1 MEGGI
6 FMNPHPNPLLS
17 KEREIIWT
25 HRSAILLL
33 LPFLL
38 LAACATPRFG
48 PRAWEGLSGEE
59 GLASWYGHPYHG
71 RRTSNGEV
79 YDMYQLTAAHREIPL
94 GSWVEVINLT
104 NGRSLT
110 VRVNDRGP
118 FVDGRIIDLSYASAR
133 LLGVVGPGVAPVRVR
148 LTQAPPQAPGPARYS
163 VQVASFVAESNALVL
178 KAELEQK
185 VSGVYLVKAAVDGE
199 VYHRVR
205 VGQFASHAEAKTV
218 AERLASLGYRVL
230 IIGYED
236 RL

>member
-1 MEGGI
+1 MRRI
-6 FMNPHPNPLLS
+6 RRSVILS
-17 KEREIIWT
+17 LP
-25 HRSAILLL
+25 LLL
-33 LPFLL
+33 LVFLS
-38 LAACATPRFG
+38 ACASISQG
-48 PRAWEGLSGEE
+48 PHAWEDPSGET

-118 FVDGRIIDLSYASAR
+118 FIDGRIIDLSYASAQ
-133 LLGVVGPGVAPVRVR
+133 LLGVVGPGTAPVRVR
-148 LTQAPPQAPGPARYS
+148 LTQLPQQAPGPARYS
-163 VQVASFVAESNALVL
+163 VQVASFISESNALAL

-185 VSGVYLVKAAVDGE
+185 VSGVYLVEAAIDGE

-205 VGQFASHAEAKTV
+205 VGRFASHAEAKTT

-230 IIGYED
+230 ITGAED

>member
-1 MEGGI
+1 MFI
-6 FMNPHPNPLLS
+6 VRRSALLTLPLLS
-17 KEREIIWT
+17 
-25 HRSAILLL
+25 LL
-33 LPFLL
+33 FLTSCTL
-38 LAACATPRFG
+38 FGQG
-48 PRAWEGLSGEE
+48 PRIWEDPSGEK

-118 FVDGRIIDLSYASAR
+118 FVDGRIIDLSYASAQ

-148 LTQAPPQAPGPARYS
+148 LIQAPPQAPGPARYS
-163 VQVASFVAESNALVL
+163 VQVASFVTESNALAL

-185 VSGVYLVKAAVDGE
+185 VSDVRMVKALIGGE
-199 VYHRVR
+199 VYYRIQ
-205 VGQFASHAEAKTV
+205 VGQLGSRAEARAA

-230 IIGYED
+230 ITDFDE
-236 RL
+236 RP

>member
-1 MEGGI
+1 MLI
-6 FMNPHPNPLLS
+6 PRRPVTL
-17 KEREIIWT
+17 T
-25 HRSAILLL
+25 LLL
-33 LPFLL
+33 FCLVFLTSCTL
-38 LAACATPRFG
+38 FG
-48 PRAWEGLSGEE
+48 QGSRAWEDPSGEK

-163 VQVASFVAESNALVL
+163 VQVASFVAESNALAL

-185 VSGVYLVKAAVDGE
+185 VSGVYLVKALIDGE
-199 VYHRVR
+199 IYYRIR
-205 VGQFASHAEAKTV
+205 VGQFVSHAEAKTA

-230 IIGYED
+230 ITGF
-236 RL
+236 

>member
-1 MEGGI
+1 
-6 FMNPHPNPLLS
+6 MNPHPNPLLS
-17 KEREIIWT
+17 KEREIIRT

-38 LAACATPRFG
+38 LAACATPRLG
-48 PRAWEGLSGEE
+48 PRAWEDPSGEE

-71 RRTSNGEV
+71 RRTSSGEV

-94 GSWVEVINLT
+94 GSWVEVVNLG

-110 VRVNDRGP
+110 VRINDRGP
-118 FVDGRIIDLSYASAR
+118 FVDGRIIDLSYASAQ
-133 LLGVVGPGVAPVRVR
+133 LLGVVGPGTAPVRVR
-148 LTQAPPQAPGPARYS
+148 LTQAPPQLQAPEAARYS
-163 VQVASFVAESNALVL
+163 VQVASFVSESNALAL

-185 VSGVYLVKAAVDGE
+185 VSGVYLVKAAIDGE
-199 VYHRVR
+199 IYHRVR
-205 VGQFASHAEAKTV
+205 VGRFASHAEARTA

-230 IIGYED
+230 ILGADD

>member
-1 MEGGI
+1 MLI
-6 FMNPHPNPLLS
+6 TRQPAILTLS
-17 KEREIIWT
+17 
-25 HRSAILLL
+25 LLL
-33 LPFLL
+33 LLFLTS
-38 LAACATPRFG
+38 CVSISQG
-48 PRAWEGLSGEE
+48 PRAWEDPLGEQ

-71 RRTSNGEV
+71 RRTSSGEV

-118 FVDGRIIDLSYASAR
+118 FVDGRIIDLSYASAQ
-133 LLGVVGPGVAPVRVR
+133 LLGVVGPGTAPVRVR
-148 LTQAPPQAPGPARYS
+148 LTRVPLPAPGPSRYS
-163 VQVASFVAESNALVL
+163 VQVASFVAESNALAL
-178 KAELEQK
+178 KTELEQK
-185 VSGVYLVKAAVDGE
+185 VSGVYLVKAAIDGE

-205 VGQFASHAEAKTV
+205 VGQFTSNAEAKTA

-230 IIGYED
+230 IMGSED